1 MRTRLVLAAI
11 ATVLVT
17 LSSNIAV
24 AVPPTQLAPLDFLL
38 GDWDA
43 AGAKPGDASGK
54 TTFARNLQDRII
66 LRTNSA
72 DYPAANGKPASR
84 HDDLMLIYATA
95 DAMRADYYDNE
106 GHVIHYA
113 VTSPAPN
120 QAVFLSDATP
130 SAPRFRLTYKLGSD
144 GQLEGQFEIAP
155 PGQADSFK
163 PYLAW
168 KSSKSK
174 AEHS

>member
-11 ATVLVT
+11 ATVLAMF
-17 LSSNIAV
+17 SSSIAL
-24 AVPPTQLAPLDFLL
+24 AAPPSQLAPLDFLL
-38 GDWDA
+38 GDWNA
-43 AGAKPGDASGK
+43 AAAKPGDASGK
-54 TTFARNLQDRII
+54 TTFARSLQDRII
-66 LRTNSA
+66 LRTNSV

-84 HDDLMLIYATA
+84 HDDLMLIYATS
-95 DAMRADYYDNE
+95 DAVRADYYDNE
-106 GHVIHYA
+106 GHVIHYT
-113 VTSPAPN
+113 VTSPAAN
-120 QAVFLSDATP
+120 QAVFVSDAAP
-130 SAPRFRLTYKLGSD
+130 SAPRYRLTYKLGSD

-155 PGQADSFK
+155 PGQTDAFK

>member
-1 MRTRLVLAAI
+1 MRTRLVL
-11 ATVLVT
+11 
-17 LSSNIAV
+17 IAV
-24 AVPPTQLAPLDFLL
+24 AVLALLPWNIAHAAPPPQLASLDFLL
-38 GDWDA
+38 GDWNA
-43 AGAKPGDASGK
+43 AAAKPGDASGK
-54 TTFARNLQDRII
+54 TTFARSLQDRII

-72 DYPAANGKPASR
+72 EYPAANGKPGSR
-84 HDDLMLIYATA
+84 HDDLMLIYATS

-130 SAPRFRLTYKLGSD
+130 SVPRFRLTYKLGAD

-155 PGQADSFK
+155 PGQADAFK
-163 PYLAW
+163 PYLDW
-168 KSSKSK
+168 KSSKTKS
-174 AEHS
+174 ERS